1 MRTILFALLLAV
13 AAAAWFSLSWKADK
27 DSVAIKERFEA
38 ETSTPPRTEPDP
50 LAPKPGM
57 TAEEKQRAVTSDVM
71 DVYRDLYG
79 KYPITEYLVHYRDL
93 AATMSKEEIKARIKS
108 DGGTPPGVSA
118 PSQTA
123 AAEISA
129 MKPPVPGDSP
139 ILPASMKDGSQDAAL
154 PVKLMNLAMQLSALS
169 EEVAAQQRA
178 PKGPKAFESF
188 ISFRS

>member
-1 MRTILFALLLAV
+1 MRTIMFALLLAI

-38 ETSTPPRTEPDP
+38 AAPAPAMPDP

-57 TAEEKQRAVTSDVM
+57 TAEEKQRAVTAEVM
-71 DVYRDLYG
+71 DVYKDLYG
-79 KYPITEYLVHYRDL
+79 KYPVTEFLVHYRDL

-123 AAEISA
+123 AAELSA
-129 MKPPVPGDSP
+129 MKPPVPGDKP
-139 ILPASMKDGSQDAAL
+139 ILPAAMKDASQDTAL

-169 EEVAAQQRA
+169 EEVASQQRA